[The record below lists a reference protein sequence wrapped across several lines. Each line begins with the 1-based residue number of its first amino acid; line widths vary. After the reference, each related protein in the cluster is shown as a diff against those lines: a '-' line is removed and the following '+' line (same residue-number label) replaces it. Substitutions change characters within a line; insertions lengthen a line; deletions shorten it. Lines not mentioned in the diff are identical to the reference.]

1 MTYQE
6 MEQLV
11 AEGTWIKE
19 VLAAQPEGT
28 TTAVG
33 SGAELSKNIN
43 KFYYFALETAH
54 NTADNVVVP
63 HDDTTLLYRDY
74 INKWRIEHTN
84 ENGDIY
90 SYEGNF
96 GEDGSRIQ
104 MTNRTLPEND
114 TYNGS
119 FYIKAVYGYRPTRKI
134 IYVYK
139 TDPNTYLLTSNEEFL
154 YTIDDLKIAT
164 ADVAK

>member
-11 AEGTWIKE
+11 AEGTWTKE
-19 VLAAQPEGT
+19 VLAAQPEGA

-43 KFYYFALETAH
+43 KFYYFAIETAH
-54 NTADNVVVP
+54 NEENVVVP

-74 INKWRIEHTN
+74 INKWAIEHN
-84 ENGDIY
+84 NNLGEVYG
-90 SYEGNF
+90 YEGNF
-96 GEDGSRIQ
+96 GDGSKIHLV
-104 MTNRTLPEND
+104 NRTMPENNS
-114 TYNGS
+114 YNGS
-119 FYIKAVYGYRPTRKI
+119 FYVKAVYGYRPTRKI

-139 TDPNTYLLTSNEEFL
+139 ADPNTYLLTSNEEFL

-164 ADVAK
+164 ADIAQ

>member
-11 AEGTWIKE
+11 AEGTWTKE

-54 NTADNVVVP
+54 NTVDNVVVP
-63 HDDTTLLYRDY
+63 LCANL
-74 INKWRIEHTN
+74 
-84 ENGDIY
+84 
-90 SYEGNF
+90 
-96 GEDGSRIQ
+96 
-104 MTNRTLPEND
+104 
-114 TYNGS
+114 
-119 FYIKAVYGYRPTRKI
+119 KAK
-134 IYVYK
+134 
-139 TDPNTYLLTSNEEFL
+139 
-154 YTIDDLKIAT
+154 
-164 ADVAK
+164 